1 MTNQATAGQHKWIL
15 PYIESVLLVGI
26 VIAFICIILLS
37 TYLKKMNS
45 IIKRILIGLCVH
57 NVFGFIIEL
66 FIYIFWQDD
75 NMDKTIC
82 SVLMIVA
89 KSIGVM
95 SFESLSIIS
104 IVRYQIF
111 WKSANAKSFQRSA
124 IAVSILFL
132 YIMEYLGNYS
142 CQN

>member
-1 MTNQATAGQHKWIL
+1 MSSQSKQKWIL
-15 PYIESVLLVGI
+15 PYIETVLLVGI
-26 VIAFICIILLS
+26 VIAFICIIILN

-45 IIKRILIGLCVH
+45 IIKRILVGLCIH
-57 NVFGFIIEL
+57 NVFGFMVAL

-82 SVLMIVA
+82 SILFFVA

-95 SFESLSIIS
+95 TFESLSIIS

-111 WKSANAKSFQRSA
+111 WKTANAKSFRRSA
-124 IAVSILFL
+124 IAGFILFL
-132 YIMEYLGNYS
+132 YLVEYLGNHNHGLLNS
-142 CQN
+142 